1 MPKVEINGVE
11 INYALDG
18 SGEETIV
25 FLNGIMMNIFS
36 WNDFVPVLTEQND
49 YQFLRVDFRDMGF
62 SSPYKEDYDVSIHVD
77 DLKGL
82 FDALGLEKVH
92 LLGVSYGAMVAMMF
106 ALKYPEYLSTLILP
120 NAVAR
125 VTKFLQ
131 AASDIWE
138 YSAATNSGEV
148 FFKLSMPFI
157 YSDDFYNRN
166 WEWLKEREKIFDQI
180 LTKEYFEALHRLSR
194 SSKNF
199 DILDQIHVIKVP
211 TLLIAGTRDI
221 ITPVYEMKKIQE
233 RIAGSKMVIIED
245 AGHAS
250 FYEKQDE
257 FTTAV
262 LGFVALHR
270 ETA

>member
-1 MPKVEINGVE
+1 MPKVAINGVE
-11 INYALDG
+11 INYSLEG

-25 FLNGIMMNIFS
+25 FLNGIMMNTLS
-36 WNDFVPVLTEQND
+36 WNDFVPVLTKQNN
-49 YQFLRVDFRDMGF
+49 YRFLRLDFRDQGF
-62 SSPYKEDYDVSIHVD
+62 SSPCKEDYHVSIHVD

-82 FDALGLEKVH
+82 LDELGLKKVH

-166 WEWLKEREKIFDQI
+166 WTWLKEREAIFEQI
-180 LTKEYFEALHRLSR
+180 LTKEYFESLNRLSR
-194 SSKNF
+194 SSKDF
-199 DILDQIHVIKVP
+199 DILDQLQAIKVP

-233 RIAGSKMVIIED
+233 QIADSKMVIIED

-250 FYEKQDE
+250 FYEKMDE
-257 FTTAV
+257 FATAV
-262 LGFVALHR
+262 LGFVALHGG
-270 ETA
+270 

>member
-1 MPKVEINGVE
+1 MKKVKVNGVE
-11 INYALDG
+11 LNYSLDG

-25 FLNGIMMNIFS
+25 FLNGIMMNTLS
-36 WNDFVPVLTEQND
+36 WNDFVPVLTKQNN
-49 YQFLRVDFRDMGF
+49 YSFLRVDFRDMGF
-62 SSPYKEDYDVSIHVD
+62 STPYKEDYDVSIHVD

-82 FDALGLEKVH
+82 FDELGLKKVH

-120 NAVAR
+120 NCVAR

-138 YSAATNSGEV
+138 YSAATNSGEI

-157 YSDDFYNRN
+157 YSDDFYHRN
-166 WEWLKEREKIFDQI
+166 WEWLKEREVIFEKI
-180 LTKEYFEALHRLSR
+180 LTKEYFESLLRLSR

-199 DILDQIHVIKVP
+199 DILDEVHEIKVP

-233 RIAGSKMVIIED
+233 RIEGAKMVIIED

-250 FYEKQDE
+250 FYEKFDE
-257 FTTAV
+257 FVTAV

-270 ETA
+270 G